1 VHIAL
6 FVRDRGLKSSIFESG
21 VRGFTIVELAV
32 VLFVGAALLTAGLKL
47 LTAQMDTAGYR
58 GARSSQDA
66 VKDALTSYLGRFGR
80 LPCPDI
86 TLPPDGREDRDNT
99 VSPATCVRTFGT
111 VPYAELGIAREAAV
125 DGWENFLGY
134 GVTSRWTLTYNA
146 VAPANTPQTLTP
158 SSAFFVGVRGAI
170 TVNDRS
176 PAASSTPTLLTD
188 SAAAVLVS
196 YGKNGSGAVTVK
208 GTVNVPPDATV
219 SPDERTNANVDGTGT
234 TYVRRE
240 YTETIGPYGAFDDL
254 VMIVSATDLTT
265 PLMRDGALTSVNGS
279 LSKAFANMSDTVIG
293 KTLTP
298 GPTVTVPPVDPNP
311 TTFDPWG
318 RPITY
323 RVVNANAIT
332 AATDN
337 PNPPTAYELR
347 SDGPDGTPLSSDD
360 IVFSMP
366 VMTLK
371 GIKAKTG
378 F

>member
-1 VHIAL
+1 
-6 FVRDRGLKSSIFESG
+6 
-21 VRGFTIVELAV
+21 
-32 VLFVGAALLTAGLKL
+32 
-47 LTAQMDTAGYR
+47 
-58 GARSSQDA
+58 
-66 VKDALTSYLGRFGR
+66 
-80 LPCPDI
+80 
-86 TLPPDGREDRDNT
+86 
-99 VSPATCVRTFGT
+99 
-111 VPYAELGIAREAAV
+111 V

-234 TYVRRE
+234 AYFRRE
-240 YTETIGPYGAFDDL
+240 YTETVGPYGAFDDL

-298 GPTVTVPPVDPNP
+298 GPNVTVPLADPNP